1 MKAKE
6 LIQILQ
12 TLDPEVHVLVEG
24 YEGGYNFASFTGE
37 GVEEFVTDFYSE
49 WYYGSHEKVGRLT
62 ENDMKDRKIIKGI
75 VL

>member
-24 YEGGYNFASFTGE
+24 YEGGYNFASFTGD
-37 GVEEFVTDFYSE
+37 VEEFATDYYSE
-49 WYYGSHEKVGRLT
+49 WYYGSHEKVGRLK
-62 ENDMKDRKIIKGI
+62 ENEMKDRKIIKGI
-75 VL
+75 IL